1 MTEGATP
8 DDEAAPGRIV
18 LDGRPLPFEPD
29 DSVAIAIL
37 RERVSRSH
45 LVGIALTA
53 LAIVLIGVGSAT
65 L

>member
-1 MTEGATP
+1 VT
-8 DDEAAPGRIV
+8 
-18 LDGRPLPFEPD
+18 
-29 DSVAIAIL
+29 
-37 RERVSRSH
+37 RSH